1 MNKIFVVKFTPKRM
15 DLIKI
20 VSENK
25 KKNGNIRNTV
35 SMCIETWSKNC
46 NDLVKFSSVYLSP

>member
-1 MNKIFVVKFTPKRM
+1 M